1 MDKKTIAGYTIEE
14 TLGEGGMGVVY
25 RAVDPTLD
33 RRLALKVIRRATL
46 SAAAKERFLRE
57 ARAASRLNHP
67 NIVTVYAAGEEDGYP
82 YLAMEFVEGRTLR
95 AVIDQGPIPWD
106 KAVAWTTDILDALQ
120 RLHQEGIVH
129 RDLKPEN
136 IMVTTDGAVK
146 LMDFGVAHIAQSET
160 LTQEGAAVGTVYYMS
175 PEQAAGKKADP
186 RSDIFSMAAV
196 FYQMITADFPFPG
209 EHPMSVMYGIT
220 NLPPKRLAEYPVST
234 PEGLQAILDK
244 AMEKNRDDRYPDAG
258 VFRDALRTL
267 RDQEFGIGTATPGLR
282 TRILQIGIPAAAV
295 IAVAVLAF
303 VFFGRERAPKP
314 DHDLAVRL
322 NELGHSAQVSG
333 DITGARSEYLR
344 ATMADPGYAHPW
356 NNLAMLALADG
367 NIQEADSLLRRA
379 ATIDSSYAE
388 ALYNLASLRLDLND
402 LPAAEK
408 YFRASLRA
416 DSTQFASYNNLGALL
431 LADGRP
437 AEAVRVLDRGL
448 RFHPDQP
455 HLLKNRGR
463 AAEKTGDAE
472 AAIRYFE
479 MGIEKD
485 PQLIELHRLA
495 AEWYERHGLTDP
507 SIKHWEIVAGSS
519 VEEERLLGVQALGRL
534 RGD

>member
-95 AVIDQGPIPWD
+95 AVIDEGPIPWD
-106 KAVAWTTDILDALQ
+106 KAAGWTSDILDALQ

-146 LMDFGVAHIAQSET
+146 LMDFGIAHVAESGT

-175 PEQAAGKKADP
+175 PEQAAGKKADA

-209 EHPMSVMYGIT
+209 EHPMSVMYAIT
-220 NLPPKRLAEYPVST
+220 NLPPKRLAEYTVNT
-234 PEGLQAILDK
+234 PDGLQAVLDR
-244 AMEKNRDDRYPDAG
+244 AMEKNRDERYPNAAA
-258 VFRDALRTL
+258 FRDALRNL
-267 RDQEFGIGTATPGLR
+267 RDQEFGIGIAAPGLR
-282 TRILQIGIPAAAV
+282 TRILQIGIPVAAV
-295 IAVAVLAF
+295 AAVAVVAF
-303 VFFGRERAPKP
+303 VFFGREATQEP
-314 DHDLAVRL
+314 DRDLAVRL
-322 NELGHSAQVSG
+322 NELGHSAQVRG
-333 DITGARSEYLR
+333 DIAGARSEYLR
-344 ATMADPGYAHPW
+344 ATMADSGYAIAW
-356 NNLAMLALADG
+356 NNLAMLALAEGDT
-367 NIQEADSLLRRA
+367 QEADSLLRRA
-379 ATIDSSYAE
+379 VRIDSSYAE
-388 ALYNLASLRLDLND
+388 ALHNLASLRWDLND

-437 AEAVRVLDRGL
+437 AEAVRILDRGL

-463 AAEKTGDAE
+463 AAQDTGDAE

-479 MGIEKD
+479 SGIEKD

-495 AEWYERHGLTDP
+495 AEWYERHGRTDQ
-507 SIKHWEIVAGSS
+507 SIKHWKVVAGSS
-519 VEEERLLGVQALGRL
+519 VEEERLVGAQALERL
-534 RGD
+534 HGN